1 MSLLTDLPPLD
12 AGELRARIVG
22 ADALIETP
30 FGERLLTYCDYTASG
45 RCLDFVE
52 SYLMRIEE
60 SYANTHTEDDIT
72 GRSMTRLLHRA
83 EEAIKACVNAGPGGR
98 IIATGTGSTGAIW
111 KFQQIVGVAL
121 PPATRK
127 LLFALWDDFLTRP
140 DDAPDDRAE
149 AFRSF
154 LAERQPLVVVGPYEH
169 HSNEVSWREGLATV
183 VETRLAA
190 DGGVDLEHL
199 EEVLRRHSDGERLV
213 IGSFSACSNVT
224 GMKTP
229 VHDVARL
236 LHEYGALACFDFA
249 ASAPYVEIDMNPDP
263 GAEGGD
269 PSLDAIFVSPH
280 KFLGGP
286 GSSGV
291 LVFDEAVYD
300 RTLAP
305 SVGAGGT
312 VAYVSHTGHD
322 YLSGIEER
330 EKAGT
335 PGVFQTMKA
344 SLAFLVKEAVGT
356 DVIEAR
362 EHELVERAFRRWGP
376 DPRIEILGSPDPG
389 RRVAICS
396 FNIRSA
402 DDRYLHPKL
411 VTTLLNDLF
420 GIQSR
425 AGCSCAGPYGHD
437 LLGIDPETSNH
448 YREWILKGYEGIKPG
463 WCRVGFHYTMDDAE
477 ADYVI
482 DAVQLV
488 AEHGRR
494 FLPLYRFDLE
504 SGSWEH
510 RAGEAPHL
518 PFSLRAA
525 MDAGPEAE
533 PLSLDRRRRLYARHL
548 EEAREAA
555 ERLERDTPPEALRLD
570 GELGELQYFVC
581 PAESVQ
587 DDAPTALERRTPAGD

>member
-1 MSLLTDLPPLD
+1 MPLPTDLPDLG
-12 AGELRARIVG
+12 ARELRSRIVG
-22 ADALIETP
+22 ADARIETP

-83 EEAIKACVNAGPGGR
+83 EEVIKECVNAGPRGR

-127 LLFALWDDFLTRP
+127 LLFALWDEYSSDT
-140 DDAPDDRAE
+140 D
-149 AFRSF
+149 AFRTF
-154 LAERQPLVVVGPYEH
+154 LEERQPLVLVGPYEH

-183 VETRLAA
+183 VETRLAP
-190 DGGVDLEHL
+190 DGGVDLDHL
-199 EEVLRRHSDGERLV
+199 EALLRQHADEDRLL

-229 VHDVARL
+229 VHDVARI

-263 GAEGGD
+263 GPEGGD

-286 GSSGV
+286 GSSGI

-300 RTLAP
+300 RELAP

-312 VAYVSHTGHD
+312 VAYVTHTDHD
-322 YLSGIEER
+322 YLSDIEAR

-356 DVIEAR
+356 DAIEAR
-362 EHELVERAFRRWGP
+362 EHELVKRAFRRWAENS
-376 DPRIEILGSPDPG
+376 RIEILGNPDPA

-396 FNIRSA
+396 FNVRTG

-437 LLGIDPETSNH
+437 LLGIDPEAAAR
-448 YREWILKGYEGIKPG
+448 YREWVLRGFEGIRPG

-482 DAVQLV
+482 DAVEAV
-488 AEHGRR
+488 AEYGEHL
-494 FLPLYRFDLE
+494 LPLYRFDLE

-510 RAGEAPHL
+510 RVGDATDL

-525 MDAGPEAE
+525 MDAAPRAE
-533 PLSLDRRRRLYARHL
+533 PLPEEQRRELYRSYLREARQTAEELAEETSSSSLD
-548 EEAREAA
+548 
-555 ERLERDTPPEALRLD
+555 LD
-570 GELGELQYFVC
+570 GELGELQYFSC
-581 PAESVQ
+581 PAVS
-587 DDAPTALERRTPAGD
+587 LEGREPGAVEPARASGD